1 MLPESDDFTNTAWH
15 PQSWMHD
22 LRSFIGEMAI
32 TQVCFVGSHD
42 AASYGV
48 SKDSP
53 FGADAPGFLLG
64 DSVFASLLRF
74 LFRGICASWSR
85 CQWMS
90 VRAQLNHGVRYLDM
104 RVATNP
110 EDASRLYTLHH
121 QISVP
126 LADVLEDV
134 KAFLNDPLSADEFIV
149 LDFQHLYLTDD
160 SDGQGKF
167 FRELERLSDRFIPV
181 DVPLTTPLEILW
193 RASSRRRIFLVV
205 GSGED
210 ESPYPAARI
219 RSKCMVSRWV
229 NENSLRKLLEALDN
243 LLLDDLKY
251 PQTGVPSKLYVT
263 QAVFTPRYSDIFL
276 GIFPKISRRIVS
288 SIYDVA
294 TRVNPSLI
302 EWFYSL
308 NARGLLDGMKVM
320 IPSGINTH
328 GNIFMLDC
336 VELGSC
342 QIMDGTTETN
352 AVGMCVYLNILR
364 ASRLF
369 EDYSAAP
376 SLNEG

>member
-1 MLPESDDFTNTAWH
+1 MLPESDDFTNNAWD

-32 TQVCFVGSHD
+32 TQVCLVGSHN
-42 AASYGV
+42 AASYGTR
-48 SKDSP
+48 KDSP

-64 DSVFASLLRF
+64 DSVFASLSRL

-90 VRAQLNHGVRYLDM
+90 VRAQLDYGVRYLDL

-110 EDASRLYTLHH
+110 EDASRLYISHT

-134 KAFLNDPLSADEFIV
+134 KAFLNDPLSANEFIV

-160 SDGQGKF
+160 SDGKGKF
-167 FRELERLSDRFIPV
+167 FKELERLSDRFIPV
-181 DVPLTTPLEILW
+181 DVPLTTPLEMLW
-193 RASSRRRIFLVV
+193 RVSRRRRIFLVV
-205 GSGED
+205 SSGED
-210 ESPYPAARI
+210 ELPYPAVRI

-229 NENSLRKLLEALDN
+229 DQGSLRKLLQALNN

-251 PQTGVPSKLYVT
+251 PQTGVPSKLHVT
-263 QAVFTPRYSDIFL
+263 QAVYTPRKSNIFR
-276 GIFPKISRRIVS
+276 GIFPKVSRKVVS
-288 SIYDVA
+288 SIYAVA
-294 TRVNPSLI
+294 TRVNPSLL
-302 EWFYSL
+302 EWFYLL
-308 NARGLLDGMKVM
+308 NAHGLLDGAKVM

-328 GNIFMLDC
+328 GNILMLDC
-336 VELGSC
+336 VELGRC

-352 AVGMCVYLNILR
+352 AVGMCVYLNFLR
-364 ASRLF
+364 ASRLC
-369 EDYSAAP
+369 EDSSAAP
-376 SLNEG
+376 FLKEG

>member
-1 MLPESDDFTNTAWH
+1 MLPESDDFTNTEWH

-32 TQVCFVGSHD
+32 TQLCLLGSHD
-42 AASYGV
+42 AASYGIR
-48 SKDSP
+48 KDSP

-64 DSVFASLLRF
+64 DSVLASLSRF
-74 LFRGICASWSR
+74 LFRGICASWSK
-85 CQWMS
+85 CQGMS
-90 VRAQLNHGVRYLDM
+90 VRAQLDYGVRYLDL

-110 EDASRLYTLHH
+110 EDANRLYTLHH
-121 QISVP
+121 LISVP
-126 LADVLEDV
+126 LADVIEDV
-134 KAFLNDPLSADEFIV
+134 KAFLNDPSSANEFIV

-160 SDGQGKF
+160 SDGKGKF
-167 FRELERLSDRFIPV
+167 FGELDRLSDRFIPV

-193 RASSRRRIFLVV
+193 RVSSRRRIFLVV

-229 NENSLRKLLEALDN
+229 DQGSLSKLLEALDN

-251 PQTGVPSKLYVT
+251 PQTGVPSKLHVT
-263 QAVFTPRYSDIFL
+263 QAVLTPRYSDIFI
-276 GIFPKISRRIVS
+276 GIFPKISRRIAS
-288 SIYDVA
+288 SIYDMA
-294 TRVNPSLI
+294 TRVNPSLL
-302 EWFYSL
+302 EWFYLL
-308 NARGLLDGMKVM
+308 NAKGLLDGMKVM

-328 GNIFMLDC
+328 ENILMLDC
-336 VELGSC
+336 VELGRC

-369 EDYSAAP
+369 EDSSAAP